1 MTHNS
6 TKKQN
11 QKQII
16 PANNITKFLYPKRKQ
31 DDQPLKS
38 ELTSTLSYWFGGGR
52 RHRASGAEPTRRTG
66 FSFKWSRLVRQGAPH
81 CSKGEKKIRAHKNGS
96 SLAHNRTPRLLPPPN
111 HRPTRTR
118 RTPHPVG
125 QPSPPPSAGLL
136 ACIACTSCLFLPHLL
151 FLYSHILHALTTRL
165 VAVSFSFVFS
175 IFHVLVEVSL
185 QNCEKQ

>member
-1 MTHNS
+1 MAGV
-6 TKKQN
+6 
-11 QKQII
+11 I
-16 PANNITKFLYPKRKQ
+16 
-31 DDQPLKS
+31 
-38 ELTSTLSYWFGGGR
+38 GR
-52 RHRASGAEPTRRTG
+52 VEPSRLAEPAFRLSDLV
-66 FSFKWSRLVRQGAPH
+66 SFARGPH

-96 SLAHNRTPRLLPPPN
+96 SLAHNRTPRLLLPSN

-118 RTPHPVG
+118 RDA
-125 QPSPPPSAGLL
+125 SPRWSAISATHRRL

-151 FLYSHILHALTTRL
+151 FLYSHSLHALTTRL

>member
-38 ELTSTLSYWFGGGR
+38 ELTSTLSYWFGGGQG
-52 RHRASGAEPTRRTG
+52 HRASGAEPTRRTG
-66 FSFKWSRLVRQGAPH
+66 FWFKWSRLVRQGAPH
-81 CSKGEKKIRAHKNGS
+81 CSKGEKKIRAHKNGN
-96 SLAHNRTPRLLPPPN
+96 SLAHNRTPRLLPPSN

-118 RTPHPVG
+118 RDA
-125 QPSPPPSAGLL
+125 SPRWSAISATHRRL

-151 FLYSHILHALTTRL
+151 FLYSHSLHALTTRL